1 MSTEVKIAEFKSHL
15 SEHLRAV
22 RRGHEIIVKDRETPI
37 ARVVPY
43 EEPRRQLL
51 RQLIVK
57 HPTRSLQEVDRLP
70 GIRPKKLKPGD
81 LEEALRATKMDWF
94 DKWMSEEST

>member
-43 EEPRRQLL
+43 DVRLPQLAV
-51 RQLIVK
+51 RP
-57 HPTRSLQEVDRLP
+57 PTRSLKDVARLP
-70 GIRPKKLKPGD
+70 GVKAKRVKPED
-81 LEEALRATKMDWF
+81 LEEAYRETKMDWF
-94 DKWMSEEST
+94 DKWMAEKST